1 MRLTPGLRF
10 ALDHPLSTSL
20 RALVLMCAGLLLGAS
35 FAHAATKCLDDPG
48 DASQI
53 GAARTAVDAA
63 CDCAAAAK
71 HAEYAKC
78 AAGVVK
84 ALSDASQLRKEC
96 KGTVTRIYANSTC
109 GKPPAKKGAFL
120 PCVAQNTDSG
130 KVTCA
135 IKPSGA
141 CVTSGKNQRDG
152 CPASTTCLD
161 AADTNGDLRIGTG
174 DSGDCATPSGPIADA
189 TMLGQ
194 LGLDSA
200 NTGSNDAET
209 TLDASN
215 VGSVVA
221 KFDLDLSAYGTGAD
235 LGEPVF
241 ASNGNLIVTA
251 GNEVISVTPAGA
263 VAWHVTLTDPHP
275 EIATPHIISVYG
287 DDGTVDVLVDT
298 KVQGA
303 APGYAGGS
311 IVKLDNATGNVAASQ
326 STFRP
331 AAPLG
336 YASNHGLVVTGEVI
350 DHATYGSGRTVT
362 IDVTGSG
369 RRIIRNAVGAV
380 RKPAVEGDQVVV
392 AAGGTVYRWSAPCA
406 PGTVCD
412 ETTAATTAVVDATR
426 PLLIGTTAYVTSLTG
441 GTLYAIGPDGTVLWT
456 GSVGNAPADAA
467 ASVAAGNV
475 YVGNTT
481 GIFYGF
487 PLGGCGAATCSRT
500 YINSFIDSIATAS
513 TLANGLA
520 YLMAQGR
527 LVVART
533 DCTLVENCSPKKS
546 ITLNGPILGSS
557 QQVLVKDGR
566 IYVLTN
572 DGHLRAWGL

>member
-1 MRLTPGLRF
+1 MRQTPAFSFTLYR
-10 ALDHPLSTSL
+10 PVSTRL
-20 RALVLMCAGLLLGAS
+20 RALTLLCAGLVLGANV
-35 FAHAATKCLDDPG
+35 AHAATKCLDDPG

-63 CDCAAAAK
+63 CSCAAAAK
-71 HAEYAKC
+71 HAEYVKC

-96 KGTVTRIYANSTC
+96 KGTATKIYANSTC
-109 GKPPAKKGAFL
+109 GRPPAKKGAFV
-120 PCVAQNTDSG
+120 PCVAQNTGNG

-141 CVTSGKNQRDG
+141 CASSGKNQRDG

-161 AADTNGDLRIGTG
+161 AADSNGDLRIGTG
-174 DSGDCATPSGPIADA
+174 DSGDCATPPGPVGDA

-194 LGLDSA
+194 LGLDST
-200 NTGSNDAET
+200 NTGSNDSET

-241 ASNGNLIVTA
+241 ASNGNVIVTA

-263 VAWHVTLTDPHP
+263 VAWHVPLTDPHP

-287 DDGTVDVLVDT
+287 DDGTVDVLVDN

-303 APGYAGGS
+303 APSYAGGS
-311 IVKLDNATGNVAASQ
+311 IVKLDDATGNVAASQ
-326 STFRP
+326 TTFRP

-336 YASNHGLVVTGEVI
+336 FASNNGLVVTGEVI

-362 IDVTGSG
+362 IDVAGSG
-369 RRIIRNAVGAV
+369 RRIIRNAAGTVH
-380 RKPAVEGDQVVV
+380 KPAVQDDRIVV
-392 AAGGTVYRWSAPCA
+392 AVGDTVYQWSTPCA
-406 PGTVCD
+406 VGTVCD
-412 ETTAATTAVVDATR
+412 ESTAATTAVVAATR
-426 PLLIGTTAYVTSLTG
+426 PVLVGTTAYVTSWTG
-441 GTLYAIGPDGTVLWT
+441 GTLYAIGSDGTVAWT
-456 GSVGNAPADAA
+456 GGVGNAPADAS
-467 ASVAAGNV
+467 ASVAAGKV

-487 PLGGCGAATCSRT
+487 PLGGCGAATCSAA
-500 YINSFIDSIATAS
+500 YLNSFIDSIATAP

-520 YLMAQGR
+520 YLMAGQS
-527 LVVART
+527 LKVART
-533 DCTLVENCSPKKS
+533 DCTLVENCSPKKQ
-546 ITLNGPILGSS
+546 ITLNGPVLGSS
-557 QQVLVKDGR
+557 RQILVKDGS